1 MRIVLIYSYVKYNF
15 YIMKKNPRNI
25 LSEKNVSITNPRILV
40 IEELL
45 NHKKPLTIDLLQK
58 NLKGKIALS
67 TLYRVLNDL
76 KKINVIK
83 EFNTPEKET
92 VVELSI
98 HEEED
103 HHHHIFCKKCGDVQD
118 INLSSKLEFDL
129 DKEIIE
135 IQNSLK
141 FTVEEHT
148 LELIGICSN
157 C

>member
-1 MRIVLIYSYVKYNF
+1 
-15 YIMKKNPRNI
+15 MKKNPRNI

-40 IEELL
+40 IEELI

>member
-1 MRIVLIYSYVKYNF
+1 
-15 YIMKKNPRNI
+15 MKKNPRNI

-103 HHHHIFCKKCGDVQD
+103 HHHHIFCKKCGDVED

>member
-118 INLSSKLEFDL
+118 INLSSNFEVDL

>member
-1 MRIVLIYSYVKYNF
+1 
-15 YIMKKNPRNI
+15 MKKNPRNI

>member
-1 MRIVLIYSYVKYNF
+1 MRIVLIYSCVKYNF

-118 INLSSKLEFDL
+118 INLSSNFEVDL

>member
-1 MRIVLIYSYVKYNF
+1 
-15 YIMKKNPRNI
+15 MKKNPRNI

-67 TLYRVLNDL
+67 TLYRVLNVL

-118 INLSSKLEFDL
+118 INLSNKLEVDL

>member
-1 MRIVLIYSYVKYNF
+1 
-15 YIMKKNPRNI
+15 MKKNPRNI

-103 HHHHIFCKKCGDVQD
+103 HHHHIFCKKCGDIQD
-118 INLSSKLEFDL
+118 INLSSKLEVDL

>member
-118 INLSSKLEFDL
+118 INLSSEFEVDL

>member
-45 NHKKPLTIDLLQK
+45 NHKKPLTIDLLQI

-103 HHHHIFCKKCGDVQD
+103 HQMLLF
-118 INLSSKLEFDL
+118 N
-129 DKEIIE
+129 
-135 IQNSLK
+135 
-141 FTVEEHT
+141 
-148 LELIGICSN
+148 
-157 C
+157 

>member
-118 INLSSKLEFDL
+118 INLSSKLEVDL

>member
-1 MRIVLIYSYVKYNF
+1 
-15 YIMKKNPRNI
+15 MKKNPRNI

-103 HHHHIFCKKCGDVQD
+103 HHHHIFCKKCSDVQD
-118 INLSSKLEFDL
+118 INLSSNFEVDL

>member
-1 MRIVLIYSYVKYNF
+1 
-15 YIMKKNPRNI
+15 MKKNPRNI

-118 INLSSKLEFDL
+118 INLSSKLEVDL
-129 DKEIIE
+129 EKEIIE

>member
-1 MRIVLIYSYVKYNF
+1 
-15 YIMKKNPRNI
+15 MKKNPRNI

-118 INLSSKLEFDL
+118 INPSSKLEVDL

>member
-1 MRIVLIYSYVKYNF
+1 
-15 YIMKKNPRNI
+15 MKKNPRNI

-40 IEELL
+40 IQELL

-118 INLSSKLEFDL
+118 INLSSKLEVDL

-141 FTVEEHT
+141 FTVDEHT

>member
-76 KKINVIK
+76 KKIKVIK

-118 INLSSKLEFDL
+118 INLSSKFEVDL

>member
-15 YIMKKNPRNI
+15 YIMKKNPKNI

-118 INLSSKLEFDL
+118 INLSNKLEVDL

>member
-45 NHKKPLTIDLLQK
+45 NHKKPLTIDLLQI

>member
-1 MRIVLIYSYVKYNF
+1 
-15 YIMKKNPRNI
+15 MKKNPRNI

-118 INLSSKLEFDL
+118 INLSSKLEVDL

-141 FTVEEHT
+141 FTVDEHT
-148 LELIGICSN
+148 LELNGICSN

>member
-1 MRIVLIYSYVKYNF
+1 
-15 YIMKKNPRNI
+15 MKKNPRNI

-118 INLSSKLEFDL
+118 INLSSKLEVDL

-141 FTVEEHT
+141 FTVDEHT

>member
-1 MRIVLIYSYVKYNF
+1 
-15 YIMKKNPRNI
+15 MKKNPRNI

-118 INLSSKLEFDL
+118 INLSSKLEVDL

>member
-1 MRIVLIYSYVKYNF
+1 
-15 YIMKKNPRNI
+15 MKKNPRNI

-118 INLSSKLEFDL
+118 INLSNKLEVDL

>member
-1 MRIVLIYSYVKYNF
+1 
-15 YIMKKNPRNI
+15 MKKNPRNI

-98 HEEED
+98 HEGED

-118 INLSSKLEFDL
+118 INLSSKLEVDL